1 MRDNYIPYV
10 VRIVIG
16 SVIVVSAILLFVDAE
31 AWRILFPVVFFS
43 SSAICTLDGIFLIRR
58 TGGDFRA
65 HLIYMIPIVIGATLF
80 VFGVI
85 SVLTIIFR

>member
-10 VRIVIG
+10 ARIVTG
-16 SVIVVSAILLFVDAE
+16 SVIVVSAILLFIDAE
-31 AWRILFPVVFFS
+31 TWRILFSFVFFV
-43 SSAICTLDGIFLIRR
+43 SSAVCTLDGILLIRR

-65 HLIYMIPIVIGATLF
+65 HLIYMIPIVIGAALF

-85 SVLTIIFR
+85 SVLTIMFR